1 MLLGKLPRES
11 PNAPGDF
18 RAVSRPHRWQHSLG
32 LEAEVPQATWHQLS
46 NGGPS
51 ILELQATRA
60 VGTSK
65 GHPAP
70 LSSPT
75 SSS

>member
-1 MLLGKLPRES
+1 M
-11 PNAPGDF
+11 
-18 RAVSRPHRWQHSLG
+18 
-32 LEAEVPQATWHQLS
+32 PQATWHELS
-46 NGGPS
+46 DGGPS
-51 ILELQATRA
+51 ILESQATL
-60 VGTSK
+60 GTSK